1 MSNEFNENAG
11 EARERASIGSS
22 ISIKGEISGSE
33 DLLIRGTVEGTV
45 NLGDNTVTVGQSA
58 KVAADIFGKTIH
70 VEGEVVGN
78 LNASEQIVI
87 HRSGY
92 VRGNITVPRLSLED
106 GARIKGSIDTEPA
119 SKQPGLAVEMVKSDN
134 LVNEARRNTLQNK
147 NATAAAR
154 PNTTSSMQ

>member
-1 MSNEFNENAG
+1 MVKAL
-11 EARERASIGSS
+11 
-22 ISIKGEISGSE
+22 K
-33 DLLIRGTVEGTV
+33 LLQIF
-45 NLGDNTVTVGQSA
+45 
-58 KVAADIFGKTIH
+58 FGKTIH

-78 LNASEQIVI
+78 LNASKQIVI